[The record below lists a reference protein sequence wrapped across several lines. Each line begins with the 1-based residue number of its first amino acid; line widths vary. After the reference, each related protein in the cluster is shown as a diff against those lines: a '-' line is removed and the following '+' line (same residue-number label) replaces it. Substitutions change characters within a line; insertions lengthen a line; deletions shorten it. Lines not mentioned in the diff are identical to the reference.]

1 MSQSEFTYYMPKN
14 DFRQIPLEN
23 FLTFYDSLGPFNRT
37 NVFTQNNPPSKDLI
51 ISIPDYTKPLMP
63 RDIYPKK

>member
-1 MSQSEFTYYMPKN
+1 MSQTEFTYYMPKN

-37 NVFTQNNPPSKDLI
+37 SVFTNDAPPSVNSI
-51 ISIPDYTKPLMP
+51 ISKPDNTKPLLS
-63 RDIYPKK
+63 RDIYTKK

>member
-1 MSQSEFTYYMPKN
+1 MGQQEFTYYIPEN

-23 FLTFYDSLGPFNRT
+23 FLAFYDSLSSFNRT
-37 NVFTQNNPPSKDLI
+37 SVFTKDNPPSKDLI
-51 ISIPDYTKPLMP
+51 ISTPDYTKPLIS